1 MIATIA
7 FALLFSLWQTA
18 EKSTQP
24 LISATNPEYLGCTTW
39 TGKGWTKPSPRS
51 ARTPLIESPKGLR
64 AYAEVRV
71 AVYNGTCTNTT
82 TLYVSPEAGQKF
94 KIVYTKQPSASDGN
108 GIRLISW
115 SPSGDRLLAEVNL
128 WTYETD
134 TGYRHLALLYDA
146 STGLTKEVPALDEA
160 LNRHFG
166 PDCNFETAIK
176 GWKTDNQILVK
187 ISAYI
192 DSEEGEEHSCVKD
205 PVTLVYDLQ
214 KGTIQPARA
223 RPSGEPL

>member
-1 MIATIA
+1 MIAAIA
-7 FALLFSLWQTA
+7 FTLLFSLRQTA
-18 EKSTQP
+18 DKSAQP

-39 TGKGWTKPSPRS
+39 TGKEWTKPSPRS
-51 ARTPLIESPKGLR
+51 ARTPIVESSKGFR
-64 AYAEVRV
+64 AYAEVTV
-71 AVYNGTCTNTT
+71 AVYNGNCTNTS
-82 TLYVSPEAGQKF
+82 TLYVSLDAGQKF

-166 PDCNFETAIK
+166 RDCNFETAIK

-187 ISAYI
+187 ISPYI
-192 DSEEGEEHSCVKD
+192 DIEEGEGNSCVKD
-205 PVTLVYDLQ
+205 PVTLVYDLEKRTVQ
-214 KGTIQPARA
+214 VTR
-223 RPSGEPL
+223 S